1 MELRA
6 EVVQNQQIAGQQRV
20 QRVVIAAA
28 SAEVFLFHLP
38 QKVDRRIIENIVSVL
53 QHPIG
58 NGEREVGFS
67 TAGLPEHQNA
77 AGVVGELAGVFL
89 TEEVDLF
96 HCLIAAAAVF
106 GLEAPII
113 VQVEILEAAPLK
125 LNALVQFPGG
135 QLGDQIGQTGA
146 VFLLKI
152 TGVIAFFAGVVEFQI
167 VLRIAVFFQKPA
179 DHLLSL

>member
-1 MELRA
+1 M
-6 EVVQNQQIAGQQRV
+6 
-20 QRVVIAAA
+20 
-28 SAEVFLFHLP
+28 
-38 QKVDRRIIENIVSVL
+38 
-53 QHPIG
+53 
-58 NGEREVGFS
+58 
-67 TAGLPEHQNA
+67 
-77 AGVVGELAGVFL
+77 VGELAGVFL

-113 VQVEILEAAPLK
+113 VQVEILEAALLK

-135 QLGDQIGQTGA
+135 QLGDQIGQTGT

-152 TGVIAFFAGVVEFQI
+152 TGVMAFFAGVVEFQI

-179 DHLLSL
+179 NHLLSL